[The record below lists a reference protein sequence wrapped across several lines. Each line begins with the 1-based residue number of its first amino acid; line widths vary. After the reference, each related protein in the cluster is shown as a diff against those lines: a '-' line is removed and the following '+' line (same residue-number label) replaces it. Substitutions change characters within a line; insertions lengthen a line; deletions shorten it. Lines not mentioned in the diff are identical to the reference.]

1 MNPARL
7 AVALTLIV
15 CTLMGTAIVSLVKLG
30 HQETE
35 NRIHHHALPPEQ
47 C

>member
-7 AVALTLIV
+7 AVVQTLIV
-15 CTLMGTAIVSLVKLG
+15 CTLMGTVIASLVTPG
-30 HQETE
+30 PQETE
-35 NRIHHHALPPEQ
+35 NPVHHHAQPPEQ